1 MELVML
7 ELQPLCL
14 MMLTKMSFGTKGQ
27 KVDKICQDQLDKALT
42 KAMLKLLSL
51 AQLQIEQAVEKVVSF
66 LVEELDTEPSDYL
79 IFLSFFF
86 KTSG

>member
-27 KVDKICQDQLDKALT
+27 KVDKISRDRLDKVLT

-51 AQLQIEQAVEKVVSF
+51 AQLQIEQAVEKVVLS
-66 LVEELDTEPSDYL
+66 LVEELDTELSDYL
-79 IFLSFFF
+79 IFLSFFL

>member
-1 MELVML
+1 ML

-27 KVDKICQDQLDKALT
+27 KVDKICQGLLDKVLT

-79 IFLSFFF
+79 IFLSFFL